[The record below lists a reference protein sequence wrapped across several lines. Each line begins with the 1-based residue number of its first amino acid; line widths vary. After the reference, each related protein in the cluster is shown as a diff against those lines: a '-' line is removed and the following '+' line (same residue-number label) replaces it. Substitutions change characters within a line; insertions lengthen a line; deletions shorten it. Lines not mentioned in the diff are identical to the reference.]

1 MKKIFTLFIF
11 IFLNQNLQAQ
21 KNDVGNWFIYFSDHP
36 MNEKWNWWTEAQFR
50 NYDVGDV
57 QQVLL
62 RTGIGMNLSENNDN
76 LMLGYGYIYSE
87 NYISENQKASNV
99 EHRIYQQY
107 LHKHKIGKL
116 TLQHRLRWEER
127 ILEEDFKMRG
137 RYFLGLN
144 FPLSKNAFAPKTFYL
159 SAYDEIFLVPYEEVY
174 DRNRIYGALGFVAA
188 KNLKLELGMMN
199 QSTKNSSRN
208 QLQLVINHTLPF

>member
-1 MKKIFTLFIF
+1 MKKIFLLFILF
-11 IFLNQNLQAQ
+11 FLNQNFQAQ
-21 KNDVGNWFIYFSDHP
+21 KNDLGNWFIYFSDHP
-36 MNEKWNWWTEAQFR
+36 INEKWNWWTEAQFR
-50 NYDVGDV
+50 NYDIGDV

-62 RTGIGMNLSENNDN
+62 RTGIGMNLSENNNN
-76 LMLGYGYIYSE
+76 LLLGYGYIYSE
-87 NYISENQKASNV
+87 NYISDTEKTNNV

-107 LHKHKIGKL
+107 IHKHKIGKL
-116 TLQHRLRWEER
+116 ALQHRLRWEER

-188 KNLKLELGMMN
+188 KNLKLELGIMN
-199 QSTKNSSRN
+199 QATKNSSRN